1 MAGDLD
7 KIFGSIWG
15 ADFPFSS
22 QKK

>member
-7 KIFGSIWG
+7 KIFESIWG
-15 ADFPFSS
+15 ADFPISS

>member
-7 KIFGSIWG
+7 KIFGNIWG
-15 ADFPFSS
+15 ADLQFTS